1 MKRKRLLQKRRVRK
15 AEVYRATKL
24 VELLPGSCNKIW
36 QADVTYVHVPGHG
49 WLFAVTVID
58 DYSRDLLVCHF
69 PWNDTMAEVKRA
81 LDMARA
87 EAQQLHGG
95 FEKVPLM
102 VTDHES
108 SFIAR
113 RFQEN
118 IRGLFRHVRITYRTP
133 TQLGLLERFHQT
145 LKSERVR

>member
-1 MKRKRLLQKRRVRK
+1 M
-15 AEVYRATKL
+15 
-24 VELLPGSCNKIW
+24 
-36 QADVTYVHVPGHG
+36 HVPGHG
-49 WLFAVTVID
+49 WWYAVTVID

-69 PWNDTMAEVKRA
+69 PWNDTKAEVKRA

-87 EAQQLHGG
+87 GAQQLRGG

-133 TQLGLLERFHQT
+133 TQLGLLERFHQM
-145 LKSERVR
+145 LKSEGVRWRLYDSPGHARACLDEFRQRYNRVRPTGHWFR